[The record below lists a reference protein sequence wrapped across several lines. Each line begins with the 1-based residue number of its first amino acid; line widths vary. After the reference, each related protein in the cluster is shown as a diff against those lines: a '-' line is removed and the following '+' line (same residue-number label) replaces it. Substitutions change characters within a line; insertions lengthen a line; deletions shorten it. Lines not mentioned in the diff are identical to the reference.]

1 MVAAISEGTWAFLGV
16 LVTNMVVLV
25 GLFLRVSKQSKSVEQ
40 INRAVN
46 HQSEDAPTLIERV
59 VKVESRTEEL
69 AWETS
74 KHRQWQAR
82 VFTALARH
90 VGMALPPCD
99 DLAEYD
105 ARAYE

>member
-25 GLFLRVSKQSKSVEQ
+25 GLFLRVNKQAKSVEQ

-46 HQSEDAPTLIERV
+46 HQGDEAPTLIERV
-59 VKVESRTEEL
+59 VRVEARTEEL
-69 AWETS
+69 AVETV

-90 VGMALPPCD
+90 VGMTLPPCD
-99 DLAEYD
+99 DLADYD
-105 ARAYE
+105 RAFE